1 MSEIIDNIIN
11 EKESKEDSNLR
22 PINFDNYIGQE
33 DIKRNVKVAIA
44 SAKKRGHQLDHI
56 LFYGPPGLGKTTI
69 ATIIANEL
77 GSNIKI
83 VTGTSIDKP
92 ADLAMIL
99 MNIEEGDVLFIDE
112 IHRIPKIAEEA
123 IYSAMEDFQL
133 NINVVDGNA
142 MNVIKLNL
150 PKFTLIGATTR
161 IGMLTKPL
169 RDRFGMTL
177 RMNYYSIE
185 DLCKIIKNASIK
197 LEIGIDDE
205 SAIEIA
211 KRSRFTPRVSLK
223 ILKRMRD
230 FADYLDKDIIDKE
243 VVDECLSSMKIFEYG
258 LDENDLKYLEILNLT
273 NKPLAIKTLASK
285 LNESIETIE
294 DSIEPYLIENNF
306 IEKTAKGRIITDKGK
321 VFFN

>member
-1 MSEIIDNIIN
+1 MSEIINEIIN
-11 EKESKEDSNLR
+11 EKEDNSLR
-22 PINFDNYIGQE
+22 PIKFDDYIGQD
-33 DIKRNVKVAIA
+33 DIKKNVKVAI
-44 SAKKRGHQLDHI
+44 SSSKKRGHQLDHI
-56 LFYGPPGLGKTTI
+56 MFYGPPGLGKTTI

-99 MNIEEGDVLFIDE
+99 MNIEEGDVLFIVE
-112 IHRIPKIAEEA
+112 VHRIPKIAEEA

-133 NINVVDGNA
+133 NINVVDGNV

-197 LEIGIDDE
+197 LEIGIDDA

>member
-1 MSEIIDNIIN
+1 MSEIINEIIN
-11 EKESKEDSNLR
+11 EKEDNSLR
-22 PINFDNYIGQE
+22 PIKFDDYIGQD
-33 DIKRNVKVAIA
+33 DIKKNVKVAI
-44 SAKKRGHQLDHI
+44 SSSKKRGHQLDHI
-56 LFYGPPGLGKTTI
+56 MFYGPPGLGKTTI

-83 VTGTSIDKP
+83 VTGTTIDKP

-230 FADYLDKDIIDKE
+230 FADYLEKDIIDKE

-306 IEKTAKGRIITDKGK
+306 IEKTAKGRVITDKGK

>member
-1 MSEIIDNIIN
+1 MSEIINEIIN
-11 EKESKEDSNLR
+11 EKEDNSLR
-22 PINFDNYIGQE
+22 PIKFDDYIGQD
-33 DIKRNVKVAIA
+33 DIKKNVKVAI
-44 SAKKRGHQLDHI
+44 SSSKKRGHQLDHI
-56 LFYGPPGLGKTTI
+56 MFYGPPGLGKTTI

-230 FADYLDKDIIDKE
+230 FADYLEKDTIDKE

-306 IEKTAKGRIITDKGK
+306 IEKTAKGRVITDKGK

>member
-1 MSEIIDNIIN
+1 MSEIINEIIN
-11 EKESKEDSNLR
+11 EKEDNSLR
-22 PINFDNYIGQE
+22 PIKFDDYIGQD
-33 DIKRNVKVAIA
+33 DIKKNVKVAI
-44 SAKKRGHQLDHI
+44 SSSKKRGHQLDHI
-56 LFYGPPGLGKTTI
+56 MFYGPPGLGKTTI

-133 NINVVDGNA
+133 NINVVDGNV

-197 LEIGIDDE
+197 LEIGIDDA

>member
-1 MSEIIDNIIN
+1 MSEIINEIIN
-11 EKESKEDSNLR
+11 EKEDNSLR
-22 PINFDNYIGQE
+22 PIKFDDYIGQD
-33 DIKRNVKVAIA
+33 DIKKNVKVAI
-44 SAKKRGHQLDHI
+44 SSSKKRGHQLDHI
-56 LFYGPPGLGKTTI
+56 MFYGPPGLGKTTI

-197 LEIGIDDE
+197 LEIGIDDA

-258 LDENDLKYLEILNLT
+258 LDENDLKYLKILNLT

>member
-99 MNIEEGDVLFIDE
+99 MGIEEGDVLFIDE
-112 IHRIPKIAEEA
+112 IHRIPKVAEEA

-133 NINVVDGNA
+133 NINIPDGNQI
-142 MNVIKLNL
+142 NTIKLQL

-161 IGMLTKPL
+161 VGMLTKPL

-177 RMNYYSIE
+177 RMSYYTLEELSQIVT
-185 DLCKIIKNASIK
+185 NASKK
-197 LEIGIDDE
+197 LKIDIDLK

-223 ILKRMRD
+223 ILRRMRD
-230 FADYLDKDIIDKE
+230 FADYLEQDIIDNK
-243 VVDECLSSMKIFEYG
+243 VVDECLKSMNIYEYG
-258 LDENDLKYLEILNLT
+258 LDENDVKYLEILKIA
-273 NKPLAIKTLASK
+273 NKPMAIKTLASK

-306 IEKTAKGRIITDKGK
+306 IEKTSKGRIILDKGK
-321 VFFN
+321 DFLN

>member
-1 MSEIIDNIIN
+1 MSEIINEIIN
-11 EKESKEDSNLR
+11 EKEDNSLR
-22 PINFDNYIGQE
+22 PIKFDDYIGQD
-33 DIKRNVKVAIA
+33 DIKKNVKVAI
-44 SAKKRGHQLDHI
+44 SSSKKRGHQLDHI
-56 LFYGPPGLGKTTI
+56 MFYGPPGLGKTTI

-197 LEIGIDDE
+197 LEIGIDDA

-306 IEKTAKGRIITDKGK
+306 IEKTAKGRVITDKGK

>member
-1 MSEIIDNIIN
+1 MSEIINEIIN
-11 EKESKEDSNLR
+11 EKEDNSLR
-22 PINFDNYIGQE
+22 PIKFDDYIGQD
-33 DIKRNVKVAIA
+33 DIKKNVKVAI
-44 SAKKRGHQLDHI
+44 SSSKKRGHQLDHI
-56 LFYGPPGLGKTTI
+56 MFYGPPGLGKTTI

-197 LEIGIDDE
+197 LEIGIDDA

-223 ILKRMRD
+223 ILKRLRD
-230 FADYLDKDIIDKE
+230 FADYLDKDIINKE

>member
-1 MSEIIDNIIN
+1 MSEIINEIIN
-11 EKESKEDSNLR
+11 EKEDNSLR
-22 PINFDNYIGQE
+22 PIKFEDYIGQD
-33 DIKRNVKVAIA
+33 DIKKNVKVAI
-44 SAKKRGHQLDHI
+44 SSSKKRGHQLDHI
-56 LFYGPPGLGKTTI
+56 MFYGPPGLGKTTI

-306 IEKTAKGRIITDKGK
+306 IEKTAKGRVITDKGK

>member
-1 MSEIIDNIIN
+1 MSEIINEIIN
-11 EKESKEDSNLR
+11 EKEDNSLR
-22 PINFDNYIGQE
+22 PIKFDDYIGQD
-33 DIKRNVKVAIA
+33 DIKKNVKVAI
-44 SAKKRGHQLDHI
+44 SSSKKRGHQLDHI
-56 LFYGPPGLGKTTI
+56 MFYGPPGLGKTTI

>member
-1 MSEIIDNIIN
+1 MSEIINEIIN
-11 EKESKEDSNLR
+11 EKEDNSLR
-22 PINFDNYIGQE
+22 PIKFDDYIGQD
-33 DIKRNVKVAIA
+33 DIKKNVKVAI
-44 SAKKRGHQLDHI
+44 SSSKKRGHQLDHI
-56 LFYGPPGLGKTTI
+56 MFYGPPGLGKTTI

-197 LEIGIDDE
+197 LEIGIDDA

>member
-1 MSEIIDNIIN
+1 MSEIINEIIN
-11 EKESKEDSNLR
+11 EKEDNSLR
-22 PINFDNYIGQE
+22 PIKFDDYIGQD
-33 DIKRNVKVAIA
+33 DIKKNVKVAI
-44 SAKKRGHQLDHI
+44 SSSKKRGHQLDHI
-56 LFYGPPGLGKTTI
+56 MFYGPPGLGKTTI

-177 RMNYYSIE
+177 RMNYYSTE

-197 LEIGIDDE
+197 L
-205 SAIEIA
+205 
-211 KRSRFTPRVSLK
+211 
-223 ILKRMRD
+223 
-230 FADYLDKDIIDKE
+230 
-243 VVDECLSSMKIFEYG
+243 
-258 LDENDLKYLEILNLT
+258 
-273 NKPLAIKTLASK
+273 
-285 LNESIETIE
+285 
-294 DSIEPYLIENNF
+294 
-306 IEKTAKGRIITDKGK
+306 
-321 VFFN
+321 

>member
-1 MSEIIDNIIN
+1 MSEIINEIIN
-11 EKESKEDSNLR
+11 EKEDNSLR
-22 PINFDNYIGQE
+22 PIKFDDYIGQD
-33 DIKRNVKVAIA
+33 DIKKNVKVAI
-44 SAKKRGHQLDHI
+44 SSSKKRGHQLDHI
-56 LFYGPPGLGKTTI
+56 MFYGPPGLGKTTI

-205 SAIEIA
+205 AAIEIA

>member
-99 MNIEEGDVLFIDE
+99 MGIEEGDVLFIDE
-112 IHRIPKIAEEA
+112 IHRIPKVAEEA

-133 NINVVDGNA
+133 NINVADGNQI
-142 MNVIKLNL
+142 NTIKLQL

-161 IGMLTKPL
+161 VGMLTKPL

-177 RMNYYSIE
+177 RMSYYTLEELSQIVT
-185 DLCKIIKNASIK
+185 NASKK
-197 LEIGIDDE
+197 LKIDIDLK

-223 ILKRMRD
+223 ILRRMRD
-230 FADYLDKDIIDKE
+230 FADYLEQDIIDNK
-243 VVDECLSSMKIFEYG
+243 VVDECLKSMNIYEYG
-258 LDENDLKYLEILNLT
+258 LDENDVKYLEILKIA
-273 NKPLAIKTLASK
+273 NKPMAIKTLASK
-285 LNESIETIE
+285 LNE
-294 DSIEPYLIENNF
+294 
-306 IEKTAKGRIITDKGK
+306 
-321 VFFN
+321 

>member
-1 MSEIIDNIIN
+1 MSEIINEIIN
-11 EKESKEDSNLR
+11 EKEDNSLR
-22 PINFDNYIGQE
+22 PIKFDDYIGQD
-33 DIKRNVKVAIA
+33 DIKKNVKVAI
-44 SAKKRGHQLDHI
+44 SSSKKRGHQLDHI
-56 LFYGPPGLGKTTI
+56 MFYGPPGLGKTTI

-243 VVDECLSSMKIFEYG
+243 VIDECLSSMKIFEYG

>member
-99 MNIEEGDVLFIDE
+99 MGIEEGDVLFIDE
-112 IHRIPKIAEEA
+112 IHRIPKVAEEA

-133 NINVVDGNA
+133 NINIPDGNQI
-142 MNVIKLNL
+142 NTIKLQL

-161 IGMLTKPL
+161 VGMLTKPL

-177 RMNYYSIE
+177 RMSYYTLEELTQIVT
-185 DLCKIIKNASIK
+185 NASKK
-197 LEIGIDDE
+197 LKIDIDLK

-223 ILKRMRD
+223 ILRRMRD
-230 FADYLDKDIIDKE
+230 FADYLEQDIIDNK
-243 VVDECLSSMKIFEYG
+243 VVDECLKSMNIYEYG
-258 LDENDLKYLEILNLT
+258 LDENDVKYLEILKIA
-273 NKPLAIKTLASK
+273 NKPMAIKTLASK

-306 IEKTAKGRIITDKGK
+306 IEKTSKGRIILDKGK
-321 VFFN
+321 DFLK

>member
-1 MSEIIDNIIN
+1 MSEIINEIIN
-11 EKESKEDSNLR
+11 EKEDNSLR
-22 PINFDNYIGQE
+22 PIKFDDYIGQD
-33 DIKRNVKVAIA
+33 DIKKNVKVAI
-44 SAKKRGHQLDHI
+44 SSSKKRGHQLDHI
-56 LFYGPPGLGKTTI
+56 MFYGPPGLGKTTI

-321 VFFN
+321 NFFN

>member
-99 MNIEEGDVLFIDE
+99 MGIEEGDVLFIDE
-112 IHRIPKIAEEA
+112 IHRIPKVAEEA

-133 NINVVDGNA
+133 NINVADGNQI
-142 MNVIKLNL
+142 NTIKLQL

-161 IGMLTKPL
+161 VGMLTKPL

-177 RMNYYSIE
+177 RMSYYTLEELSQIVT
-185 DLCKIIKNASIK
+185 NASKK
-197 LEIGIDDE
+197 LKIDIDLK

-223 ILKRMRD
+223 ILRRMRD
-230 FADYLDKDIIDKE
+230 FADYLEQDIIDNK
-243 VVDECLSSMKIFEYG
+243 VVDECLKSMNIYEYG
-258 LDENDLKYLEILNLT
+258 LDENDVKYLEILKIA
-273 NKPLAIKTLASK
+273 NKPMAIKTLASK

-306 IEKTAKGRIITDKGK
+306 IEKTSKGRIILDKGK
-321 VFFN
+321 DFLN

>member
-1 MSEIIDNIIN
+1 MSEIINEIIN
-11 EKESKEDSNLR
+11 EKEDNSLR
-22 PINFDNYIGQE
+22 PIKFDDYIGQD
-33 DIKRNVKVAIA
+33 DIKKNVKVAI
-44 SAKKRGHQLDHI
+44 SSSKKRGHQLDHI
-56 LFYGPPGLGKTTI
+56 MFYGPPGLGKTTI

-185 DLCKIIKNASIK
+185 DLCKIIKNA
-197 LEIGIDDE
+197 
-205 SAIEIA
+205 
-211 KRSRFTPRVSLK
+211 
-223 ILKRMRD
+223 
-230 FADYLDKDIIDKE
+230 IIH
-243 VVDECLSSMKIFEYG
+243 
-258 LDENDLKYLEILNLT
+258 T
-273 NKPLAIKTLASK
+273 NKLLDYYIF
-285 LNESIETIE
+285 
-294 DSIEPYLIENNF
+294 NF
-306 IEKTAKGRIITDKGK
+306 L
-321 VFFN
+321 

>member
-1 MSEIIDNIIN
+1 MSEIINEIIN
-11 EKESKEDSNLR
+11 EKEDNSLR
-22 PINFDNYIGQE
+22 PIKFDDYIGQD
-33 DIKRNVKVAIA
+33 DIKKNVKVAI
-44 SAKKRGHQLDHI
+44 SSSKKRGHQLDHI
-56 LFYGPPGLGKTTI
+56 MFYGPPGLGKTTI

-197 LEIGIDDE
+197 LEIGIDDA

-243 VVDECLSSMKIFEYG
+243 VIDECLSSMKIFEYG

>member
-1 MSEIIDNIIN
+1 MSEIINEIIN
-11 EKESKEDSNLR
+11 EKEDNSLR
-22 PINFDNYIGQE
+22 PIKFDDYIGQD
-33 DIKRNVKVAIA
+33 DIKKNVKVAI
-44 SAKKRGHQLDHI
+44 SSSKKRGHQLDHI
-56 LFYGPPGLGKTTI
+56 MFYGPPGLGKTTI

-197 LEIGIDDE
+197 LEIGINDE

>member
-1 MSEIIDNIIN
+1 MSEIINEIIN
-11 EKESKEDSNLR
+11 EKEDNSLR
-22 PINFDNYIGQE
+22 PIKFDDYIGQD
-33 DIKRNVKVAIA
+33 DIKKNVKVAI
-44 SAKKRGHQLDHI
+44 SSSKKRGHQLDHI
-56 LFYGPPGLGKTTI
+56 MFYGPPGLGKTTI

-306 IEKTAKGRIITDKGK
+306 IEKTAKGRVITDKGK

>member
-1 MSEIIDNIIN
+1 MSEIINEIIN
-11 EKESKEDSNLR
+11 EKEDNSLR
-22 PINFDNYIGQE
+22 PIKFDDYIGQD
-33 DIKRNVKVAIA
+33 DIKKNVKVAI
-44 SAKKRGHQLDHI
+44 SSSRKRGHQLDHI
-56 LFYGPPGLGKTTI
+56 MFYGPPGLGKTTI

-142 MNVIKLNL
+142 INVIKLNL

-197 LEIGIDDE
+197 LEIGIDDA